1 MTSHKPDYLPNTGEE
16 HRRWLENFIEKLSPL
31 AGLLGIAPADI
42 EKLRTRAADLVRI
55 EDNLSLFKQTHM
67 AYSAVEKLF
76 VEGLEDVEVALP
88 VLVSPPAGGTLK
100 GGIQHLVSRLT
111 DTLKN
116 SPAYTDAIG
125 AELGVLSQQVAPSDA
140 VQIGPWRFKDKVL
153 LLMWRRGHPFT
164 AIEVFVDNGNGRG
177 FVSKGR
183 DHHPPVAIWDKLPH
197 EGGLVRI
204 QAQGYVNDKPVGGLS
219 PVLEIQVP
227 PHCMRS

>member
-1 MTSHKPDYLPNTGEE
+1 MISHKPDYLPNTGEE
-16 HRRWLENFIEKLSPL
+16 LRRWLENFIEKLNPL
-31 AGLLGIAPADI
+31 AGSLGIAPADI
-42 EKLRTRAADLVRI
+42 EKLRTFAADLVRI
-55 EDNLSLFKQTHM
+55 EDNLTLFKQTHM

-100 GGIQHLVSRLT
+100 GGVQHLVSRLV
-111 DTLKN
+111 DTLKK

-125 AELGVLSQQVAPSDA
+125 AELGVLPPQVAPSDA

-153 LLMWRRGHPFT
+153 LLSWRRGHPFT
-164 AIEVFVDNGNGRG
+164 AVEIFVDNGNGRG
-177 FVSKGR
+177 FLSNGL

-197 EGGLVRI
+197 DGGIVRI
-204 QAQGYVNDKPVGGLS
+204 QAQGFVDNKPAGCLS

-227 PHCMRS
+227 PHFLRH